1 MRERGKKIPYL
12 NIKIAAAESPQT
24 SAQVAALLTDLT
36 TSVLGKKR
44 ELTAIAIEYINP
56 AAWFIAGEA
65 ITSPT
70 FYLDIKIT
78 EGTNTKNEKAAYIK
92 QVFSGLETILGSV
105 AQASYIV
112 IHEVRGDAW
121 GYQAESQEFR
131 YIQGRPL

>member
-1 MRERGKKIPYL
+1 MPYL
-12 NIKIAAAESPQT
+12 NIKITATESPEM

-36 TSVLGKKR
+36 ATVLGKKR
-44 ELTAIAIEYINP
+44 ELTAVAIEYVNP
-56 AAWFIAGEA
+56 ANWFISGKN

-70 FYLDIKIT
+70 FYLDIKVT

-92 QVFSGLETILGSV
+92 QVFSGLSAILGNV
-105 AQASYIV
+105 APASYIV

-121 GYQAESQEFR
+121 GYQAETQEFR